1 MKINEKEKF
10 DAKRK
15 HFAVMSEMVKVDVR
29 KELQQSMKLDK
40 KTKITKNTVNSRATE
55 HTRKI
60 ANIERISLKIC
71 KLSLIKNYRTKY
83 GS

>member
-29 KELQQSMKLDK
+29 KEL
-40 KTKITKNTVNSRATE
+40 
-55 HTRKI
+55 
-60 ANIERISLKIC
+60 
-71 KLSLIKNYRTKY
+71 
-83 GS
+83 